1 MSQSAV
7 MTWLT
12 RSSASLVL
20 GCQSAR
26 ILAWKGRKAAFDSG
40 QIPETL
46 VV

>member
-1 MSQSAV
+1 MS
-7 MTWLT
+7 WLT
-12 RSSASLVL
+12 RSSAWLVF

-26 ILAWKGRKAAFDSG
+26 NFAWKGRKAAFDSG